1 MKAKEYYER
10 FKESQKDA
18 VPALI
23 DIFIEMARE
32 VRKISVMRKSDSDQ
46 AMLGIF
52 REQDRKA
59 KALIRRINKD
69 GHGIKVNA
77 FEIFLRD
84 QLPKIAPHIYNDH
97 EQTRPINLTPK
108 ITRNGNHHTENR
120 NLS

>member
-18 VPALI
+18 VPALL
-23 DIFIEMARE
+23 DIFVEMLRE
-32 VRKISVMRKSDSDQ
+32 VRKISEMRKSDSDQ

-84 QLPKIAPHIYNDH
+84 HFPKIAPHIYNDH
-97 EQTRPINLTPK
+97 EQTGPNP
-108 ITRNGNHHTENR
+108 
-120 NLS
+120 